1 MQRQNY
7 EKRTMTW
14 KTKKKLQNWQ
24 NLEFGDFVTC
34 KTTAVEGNAQCE
46 TPMQQDCFSF
56 LKTSFCA
63 ILVDAAAFVAWKGHE
78 NNENKF
84 HIIGSFDHNLFPA
97 NNLHPRW
104 VKSDKTKN
112 VFRTSHKS
120 NPVLVQSPKWRCQL
134 QAPLQDPAEPEWTG
148 KER

>member
-1 MQRQNY
+1 MAILLPAKQRQLKEMRNA
-7 EKRTMTW
+7 KR
-14 KTKKKLQNWQ
+14 
-24 NLEFGDFVTC
+24 
-34 KTTAVEGNAQCE
+34 QCSRII
-46 TPMQQDCFSF
+46 FSF

-84 HIIGSFDHNLFPA
+84 HIIDSFDHNLFPA

-134 QAPLQDPAEPEWTG
+134 QAPWQDPAEPEWTG
-148 KER
+148 KRDRRTKTKTIKHTDFLAYILR